1 MIKDFLNNLKADFS
15 NIDEVYNLLLKKYNP
30 DNVNTTAV
38 TFIDSID
45 FDNVQQSNN
54 VSKLSLYLGKQRNK
68 VQWQLLDYYNH
79 YITTKRFGFFN
90 LGERKKNEFNDF
102 SNNLIEYKTQYDYI
116 FNKLTDIKK
125 IEFANDYLDKLK
137 KLNDFQK
144 FSKHKAIIQNMIIEI
159 ENNFKNYKL
168 NTAPQQI
175 ESSKPKKH
183 KKSLLEFIN
192 NIKDKEAFIQE
203 LKKTFQS
210 EQGKS
215 IKAIVL
221 KLNEVNI
228 LIYGTKEFRQFY
240 NELQTYFN
248 RDIGTYQSIND
259 VKTVDK
265 ETTATI
271 LKKLDPLIIK
281 HQLM

>member
-90 LGERKKNEFNDF
+90 LGERKKNEFDDF

-144 FSKHKAIIQNMIIEI
+144 LSK
-159 ENNFKNYKL
+159 YK
-168 NTAPQQI
+168 Q
-175 ESSKPKKH
+175 
-183 KKSLLEFIN
+183 
-192 NIKDKEAFIQE
+192 
-203 LKKTFQS
+203 
-210 EQGKS
+210 
-215 IKAIVL
+215 
-221 KLNEVNI
+221 
-228 LIYGTKEFRQFY
+228 
-240 NELQTYFN
+240 
-248 RDIGTYQSIND
+248 
-259 VKTVDK
+259 
-265 ETTATI
+265 
-271 LKKLDPLIIK
+271 
-281 HQLM
+281 